1 MPSRLHPDPSP
12 RKRRP
17 AADKC
22 NGAAAVEVSAP
33 IPLRVHGIDED
44 YLSVDMDR
52 TEEFGKVCALYR
64 ASGGEK
70 RVRRGWLTL
79 PRPERRSGSEGG
91 ARFLQVA
98 QTAGLGL
105 RRWSALLSDA
115 DEWLTDARNYDYS
128 ERERDELERA
138 GQELLAGLRDTAGTL
153 RHLAEAAGSA
163 EGGAHEAAFRAA
175 VTECIAGQIER
186 AKRRFATMQRHRLEG
201 MWRGD
206 GRLRRGVREGGAM
219 QKAPVAP
226 LGLRRG
232 VSVPD
237 GRPER
242 MATGAAAASRSDAL
256 PVDEAPG
263 ASSPPYQQQ
272 QQMEQASSAL
282 WHGGAVAA
290 AATVC
295 PGDRQ
300 TGQHGGE
307 RARRG
312 GARTH
317 VRAARPPR
325 TGADTTQRSDVPVV
339 RGGVPGGDG
348 AEFAAVGCPQVRAGK
363 SSFVTLPFPPC
374 HRWPAG
380 RRPPPPVPPAVGGR
394 AACWDR

>member
-1 MPSRLHPDPSP
+1 
-12 RKRRP
+12 
-17 AADKC
+17 
-22 NGAAAVEVSAP
+22 
-33 IPLRVHGIDED
+33 
-44 YLSVDMDR
+44 MDR

-282 WHGGAVAA
+282 WSLEDEWRERDAQTQRLEQGMVELSQLLQQFALEIAKQANTVESVHDEAVRAH
-290 AATVC
+290 TYVQRGHRELERIQ
-295 PGDRQ
+295 PSGQ
-300 TGQHGGE
+300 TFQWFVVVFLVVMALSLLLLD
-307 RARRG
+307 ARR
-312 GARTH
+312 
-317 VRAARPPR
+317 
-325 TGADTTQRSDVPVV
+325 
-339 RGGVPGGDG
+339 
-348 AEFAAVGCPQVRAGK
+348 
-363 SSFVTLPFPPC
+363 
-374 HRWPAG
+374 
-380 RRPPPPVPPAVGGR
+380 
-394 AACWDR
+394 